1 MKVLCISKPPV
12 LVSTR
17 DLREA
22 LRTAE
27 ECSLPLRGRVVEAA
41 PKLQSLGFH
50 TGDPTTY
57 SFNYFREVNFFEY
70 VLKFQTLSRNSCMW
84 WVSENYL
91 IWILVLCTNTK
102 LQLWKKQNA
111 ALFSR
116 YDSLTSYSGF
126 YFITFF
132 KVPFIIWIQDTYV
145 SWNITREICNF
156 LWNSDLFQMCEI
168 CLFVLLSCFWSWVF
182 LQKEFSIVKGPIE
195 RIPQKILPSG
205 RLFLKL
211 SKFSRS
217 SKLFSSRSQNF

>member
-1 MKVLCISKPPV
+1 MGLRKLLDLNTCFVYKYKTCYEKKWMLWNCMKL
-12 LVSTR
+12 
-17 DLREA
+17 
-22 LRTAE
+22 
-27 ECSLPLRGRVVEAA
+27 
-41 PKLQSLGFH
+41 
-50 TGDPTTY
+50 
-57 SFNYFREVNFFEY
+57 
-70 VLKFQTLSRNSCMW
+70 
-84 WVSENYL
+84 
-91 IWILVLCTNTK
+91 
-102 LQLWKKQNA
+102 LWKKQNA

-195 RIPQKILPSG
+195 RILQKILPSG